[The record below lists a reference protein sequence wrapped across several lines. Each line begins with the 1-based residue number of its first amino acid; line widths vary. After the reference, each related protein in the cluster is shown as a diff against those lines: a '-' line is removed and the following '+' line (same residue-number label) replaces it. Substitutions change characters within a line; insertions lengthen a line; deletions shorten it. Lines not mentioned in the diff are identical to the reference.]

1 MRTIAAGGYSVPA
14 SHNGANVSEKACAV
28 LPPIARF
35 YERLSFVGGP
45 HIVVSPAPFESC
57 AGTAGDRLAISTPP
71 TIAVRTMPSK
81 APEAGVTDLAV
92 YARSEHLQQDP

>member
-1 MRTIAAGGYSVPA
+1 MLTIAAGGYSVPA

-45 HIVVSPAPFESC
+45 HIVVSHAPF
-57 AGTAGDRLAISTPP
+57 
-71 TIAVRTMPSK
+71 
-81 APEAGVTDLAV
+81 
-92 YARSEHLQQDP
+92 

>member
-1 MRTIAAGGYSVPA
+1 MLTIAAGGYSVPA

-45 HIVVSPAPFESC
+45 HIVVSHAPFESC
-57 AGTAGDRLAISTPP
+57 AGTAGGRLAISTANNRGKND
-71 TIAVRTMPSK
+71 AVEGAGS
-81 APEAGVTDLAV
+81 GVTGLAV

>member
-1 MRTIAAGGYSVPA
+1 MLTIAAGSYSVPA

-28 LPPIARF
+28 LPPIAGF

-45 HIVVSPAPFESC
+45 PIVVSHAPFESC
-57 AGTAGDRLAISTPP
+57 AGTAGGRLAISAANNHSKNN
-71 TIAVRTMPSK
+71 AVKGAGS
-81 APEAGVTDLAV
+81 GVTDLVV